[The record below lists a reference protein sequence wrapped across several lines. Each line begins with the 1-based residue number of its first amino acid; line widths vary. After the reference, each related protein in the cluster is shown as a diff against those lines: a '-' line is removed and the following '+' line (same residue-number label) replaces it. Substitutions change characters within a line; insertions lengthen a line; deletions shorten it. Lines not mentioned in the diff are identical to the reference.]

1 MRLNEMAEKE
11 QKAPTPPGGT
21 VSSEAKGSD
30 SMLQGARGDV
40 TLLTLLDGASSQ
52 VPLIAPELET
62 QKRIAADRN
71 ADLIERLEAF
81 EDITESET
89 GDTTLTRARNIER
102 EVGFRQ
108 IFLKFEG
115 GNPTGTQ
122 KDRIAF
128 AQAMDAMRR
137 GFDAITVA
145 TCGNY
150 GAAVALAASMAGL
163 RCIVYIP
170 VGFHTKRVQEMQNF
184 DAEIV
189 RVSGDYETAVEVS
202 STRAETDDIYD
213 ANPGGA
219 NAPLQ
224 FKAYGEIAFE
234 IYDELRDAPALVAV
248 PVSNGTTLAGIYK
261 GFVSLYRRG
270 KTSRIPKVLAG
281 SSHGKNPI
289 IRAFMKNL
297 AQCDDLEPKVIRETP
312 VNEPLINWH
321 AADGDHALEAI
332 RKTEGWASYASDK
345 NMLAL
350 SKMLR
355 EKEGLNVLPASTAG
369 LNVLLDYHRK
379 ESLPGDR
386 YVVILTGRKS

>member
-1 MRLNEMAEKE
+1 MAENEQEVGGSSSQQKE
-11 QKAPTPPGGT
+11 SDQPQPLDFAPQ
-21 VSSEAKGSD
+21 SA
-30 SMLQGARGDV
+30 QGDMPV
-40 TLLTLLDGASSQ
+40 LTLLDGASSQ
-52 VPLIAPELET
+52 IPVIAPELEI
-62 QKRIAADRN
+62 QKAIAADRN
-71 ADLIERLEAF
+71 ADLVERLEAF
-81 EDITESET
+81 EDITESEI

-137 GFDAITVA
+137 GFDAVTVA

-163 RCIVYIP
+163 GCIVYIP
-170 VGFHTKRVQEMQNF
+170 EGFHTKRVQEMQNF
-184 DAEIV
+184 GAEIV

-202 STRAETDDIYD
+202 RERAETDDIYD
-213 ANPGGA
+213 ANPGGP

-224 FKAYGEIAFE
+224 FKAYGEVAFE
-234 IYDELRDAPALVAV
+234 IYDELRDAPAVVAV

-270 KTSRIPKVLAG
+270 KTSRIPKILAG

-332 RKTEGWASYASDK
+332 RKTGGWASYASDK

-379 ESLPGDR
+379 ETLTGDR
-386 YVVILTGRKS
+386 YAVILTGRKS